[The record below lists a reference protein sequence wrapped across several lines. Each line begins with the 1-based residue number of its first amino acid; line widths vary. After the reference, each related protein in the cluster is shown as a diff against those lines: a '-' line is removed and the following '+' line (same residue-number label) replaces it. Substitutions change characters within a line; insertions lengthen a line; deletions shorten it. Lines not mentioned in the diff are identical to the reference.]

1 MRSIIYKW
9 QKGLSYIKCP
19 NTGLGAFLDILWTPV
34 SHSRST
40 EPKMALKET
49 VFIMF
54 FILSP
59 IGADLGGELQKEI
72 DNIKQVINK
81 QVLKALDDLSTK
93 AGKCIGTRIVV
104 ITS

>member
-1 MRSIIYKW
+1 MAKRSVLYKVPKYRVRCISGHKW
-9 QKGLSYIKCP
+9 I
-19 NTGLGAFLDILWTPV
+19 PV
-34 SHSRST
+34 SRSRST

-59 IGADLGGELQKEI
+59 IVADLGGELQKEI

-81 QVLKALDDLSTK
+81 EVLKALDDLSTK

>member
-1 MRSIIYKW
+1 MAKRSVLYKVP
-9 QKGLSYIKCP
+9 KYRVRCISGHK
-19 NTGLGAFLDILWTPV
+19 WTL

-49 VFIMF
+49 VFFMF

-59 IGADLGGELQKEI
+59 IVADLGEELQEEI
-72 DNIKQVINK
+72 DKIKQVINK

-93 AGKCIGTRIVV
+93 AGQCIGTRIVV

>member
-1 MRSIIYKW
+1 MAERSVLYKVPKYRVRCISGHKW
-9 QKGLSYIKCP
+9 I
-19 NTGLGAFLDILWTPV
+19 PV

-59 IGADLGGELQKEI
+59 IVADLGGELQKEI

-93 AGKCIGTRIVV
+93 AGKCIGTRIIV
-104 ITS
+104 ITT

>member
-1 MRSIIYKW
+1 MDC
-9 QKGLSYIKCP
+9 L
-19 NTGLGAFLDILWTPV
+19 
-34 SHSRST
+34 SHSRSA

-59 IGADLGGELQKEI
+59 IVADLREELQKEI
-72 DNIKQVINK
+72 DEIKQVINE

-93 AGKCIGTRIVV
+93 AGKCIGTRIVL
-104 ITS
+104 

>member
-1 MRSIIYKW
+1 MTKRSVLYKVPKYRVRCIIGHKW
-9 QKGLSYIKCP
+9 TL
-19 NTGLGAFLDILWTPV
+19 
-34 SHSRST
+34 SHSPSP
-40 EPKMALKET
+40 EPKMASKET

-59 IGADLGGELQKEI
+59 IVADLGEELQKEI
-72 DNIKQVINK
+72 DEIKQVVNE
-81 QVLKALDDLSTK
+81 QVLKTLDDLSTK

>member
-1 MRSIIYKW
+1 MAKRSVLYKVP
-9 QKGLSYIKCP
+9 KYRVGCISGYK
-19 NTGLGAFLDILWTPV
+19 WTPV

-40 EPKMALKET
+40 EPNMALKET
-49 VFIMF
+49 VFIML

-59 IGADLGGELQKEI
+59 IVADLGGELQKET

>member
-1 MRSIIYKW
+1 MAKESVLYKVL
-9 QKGLSYIKCP
+9 KYRVSCISGHK
-19 NTGLGAFLDILWTPV
+19 WTL

-49 VFIMF
+49 VFIVF

-59 IGADLGGELQKEI
+59 IVAELGEELQEEIETIKE
-72 DNIKQVINK
+72 VINT
-81 QVLKALDDLSTK
+81 QVLKALDDLSAK
-93 AGKCIGTRIVV
+93 AGECIGTRIVV

>member
-1 MRSIIYKW
+1 
-9 QKGLSYIKCP
+9 
-19 NTGLGAFLDILWTPV
+19 
-34 SHSRST
+34 
-40 EPKMALKET
+40 
-49 VFIMF
+49 MF

-59 IGADLGGELQKEI
+59 IVADLGGELQKEI

>member
-1 MRSIIYKW
+1 MPKRSVLYKVP
-9 QKGLSYIKCP
+9 KYRVRCISGHK
-19 NTGLGAFLDILWTPV
+19 WTL

-49 VFIMF
+49 VLIVF

-59 IGADLGGELQKEI
+59 IVADLGEDLQQDI
-72 DNIKQVINK
+72 DKIKQVIDK

-93 AGKCIGTRIVV
+93 AAKCIGTRIVV